1 MSIARKQVK
10 AELSQR
16 VEVVTRPEFLER
28 RVRPYLNGD
37 AAGDDWQT
45 RVLQLDDDGAATV
58 EIAMDGRAR
67 AYAKLYFGPEGAA
80 IHAKIEAL
88 RNAGFGAGAR
98 QRVVEPLAFLPEHGL
113 LLTRAA
119 EGPPLSAHIAGDENA
134 LAAGAEEAGAWL
146 ARLHRTP
153 IRIGPPQP
161 LLDSGEPYALARR
174 LVKVVSRQPDLL
186 SFALEM
192 IGVLEQLAGQT
203 VEGLQVQSH
212 GQYRPIH
219 VFLGGGCVTVIDL
232 DRSRPCDPARDVAE
246 FLHRLRSATFWKF
259 GTVGPAE
266 APTEAFL
273 RAYQNAADRSHLAN
287 LRYHHARYIVH
298 SLNNKLKK
306 AAGREAPEADTAV
319 TFYRAELDAVLGDRL
334 AA

>member
-1 MSIARKQVK
+1 VK
-10 AELSQR
+10 VELSRR
-16 VEVVTRPEFLER
+16 VEAVTRPEFLER
-28 RVRPYLNGD
+28 SVRPYLNGD

-58 EIAMDGRAR
+58 EIGMDGRPR

-88 RNAGFGAGAR
+88 RSAGFGAGAR

-119 EGPPLSAHIAGDENA
+119 EGPALSDHIAGDERA
-134 LAAGAEEAGAWL
+134 LVAGAEEAGAWL
-146 ARLHRTP
+146 ARLHRAP
-153 IRIGPPQP
+153 IRIGLPQP
-161 LLDSGEPYALARR
+161 LLDSGEPYAFARR

-186 SFALEM
+186 RFALEM
-192 IGVLEQLAGQT
+192 IGVLERLAGQT

-219 VFLGGGCVTVIDL
+219 VFLGGDCVTVIDL

-246 FLHRLRSATFWKF
+246 FLHRLRAATFWKF
-259 GTVGPAE
+259 GTVAPAE
-266 APTEAFL
+266 APSEAFL
-273 RAYQNAADRSHLAN
+273 RAYAAAADRAHLTN
-287 LRYHHARYIVH
+287 LRYHRARYIVH
-298 SLNNKLKK
+298 SLNSKLKK
-306 AAGREAPEADTAV
+306 AASKGGPDADTAV
-319 TFYRAELDAVLGDRL
+319 AFYRSELDAVLGDRPV
-334 AA
+334 A